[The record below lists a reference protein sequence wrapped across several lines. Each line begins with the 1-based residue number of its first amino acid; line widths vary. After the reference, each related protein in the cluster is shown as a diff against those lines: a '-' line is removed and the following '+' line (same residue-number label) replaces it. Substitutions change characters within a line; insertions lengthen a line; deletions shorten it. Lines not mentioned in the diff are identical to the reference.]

1 MTDLKMKNK
10 IKKEKE
16 IKKENEIKKEK
27 AKFHKDAF
35 DKTSEERRQKVV
47 AVAIEEFASKG
58 YSATSINDIARNAG
72 VSIGAMYSYF
82 ASKEDLFL
90 TIVNEGHHVMVD
102 ILTDI
107 GENSVDVFDCIEKM
121 LAASRTFALEQTQLN
136 QIYLDLTT
144 QALSPLAT
152 RLSGKLE
159 QVTPVLLTNY
169 IEKAKAEGLVGAQ
182 IDAKVAS
189 FCIDNIF
196 MIYQFS
202 FSSDY
207 YKARMKM
214 YLGEDQL
221 SDYKQIELQMMFFI
235 KQAILP
241 RKA

>member
-1 MTDLKMKNK
+1 MTDLISNNEKKNEK
-10 IKKEKE
+10 INK
-16 IKKENEIKKEK
+16 KKEK

-35 DKTSEERRQKVV
+35 DKTSEERRRKVV
-47 AVAIEEFASKG
+47 EVAIDEFAAKG

-102 ILTDI
+102 ILTGI
-107 GENSVDVFDCIEKM
+107 AENSKDVFDCIEKM
-121 LAASRTFALEQTQLN
+121 LIASRTFALEHTQLN

-144 QALSPLAT
+144 QALSLLAT

-159 QVTPVLLTNY
+159 QVTPVLLTN
-169 IEKAKAEGLVGAQ
+169 IIVKAKEDGLVDEH

-207 YKARMKM
+207 YKERMRM
-214 YLGEDQL
+214 YIGEEKL
-221 SDYKQIELQMMFFI
+221 SDLNQIEAKMINFI

-241 RKA
+241 RKS